1 MSKNIRRDKLV
12 VVSDSA
18 VYKEPDGTYSAFE
31 PVVRELEA
39 LCEIFDEIVWL
50 GSITKSRKLAL
61 AVPKKKKIKIV
72 SLPATT
78 RSTSFFNKLYII
90 LNYPVFIF
98 KILKHINKAKYVHS
112 RAPSHPAM
120 ITIVFSLFDRKRRY
134 WHKYAGNWAE
144 VNPPL
149 GYKWQR
155 SLLKGAHYSNIR
167 VTVNGSWGDRNHV
180 YAFENPC
187 LYESERVAAAENA
200 AQKDYNGELT
210 MIYVGTI
217 EYPHKGILQILDA
230 IEQGLV
236 PDRIKTF
243 YIVGNGVLKSMI
255 EERIANIKN
264 VQVVL
269 LGHMNRAQLDEYY
282 RKSHII
288 ILPTVASEGFP
299 KVIAEGA
306 AYGCIPAVTG
316 ISALSQYIKDGDN
329 GVVIDSQAPEDISK
343 ALHKLLDNPEIKK
356 ISNNAVEMGKKFT
369 YEYYTKRIN
378 EEIFFEADNNLQ

>member
-1 MSKNIRRDKLV
+1 
-12 VVSDSA
+12 
-18 VYKEPDGTYSAFE
+18 
-31 PVVRELEA
+31 
-39 LCEIFDEIVWL
+39 
-50 GSITKSRKLAL
+50 
-61 AVPKKKKIKIV
+61 
-72 SLPATT
+72 
-78 RSTSFFNKLYII
+78 
-90 LNYPVFIF
+90 
-98 KILKHINKAKYVHS
+98 
-112 RAPSHPAM
+112 
-120 ITIVFSLFDRKRRY
+120 VFSLFDRKRRY

-155 SLLKGAHYSNIR
+155 SLLKRAHYDNIK

-316 ISALSQYIKDGDN
+316 ISALSQYIKDSDN
-329 GVVIDSQAPEDISK
+329 GIIIDRQAPEDISK

-356 ISNNAVEMGKKFT
+356 ISNNAVDMGKKFT
-369 YEYYTKRIN
+369 YEYYTKRID

>member
-1 MSKNIRRDKLV
+1 MSENISRDKLL

-18 VYKEPDGTYSAFE
+18 VYRESDGTYSAFE

-39 LCEIFDEIVWL
+39 LCDIFDEIVWL
-50 GSITKSRKLAL
+50 GSVTKKRKLAM
-61 AVPKKKKIKIV
+61 AVPKNKKIKIV
-72 SLPATT
+72 TLPATT
-78 RSTSFFNKLYII
+78 RSTSFFNKLYIL
-90 LNYPVFIF
+90 LNYPVFVYR
-98 KILKHINKAKYVHS
+98 ILKHISKAKYVHS

-120 ITIVFSLFDRKRRY
+120 IAIVFSLFDRKRKY

-144 VNPPL
+144 VDPPL
-149 GYKWQR
+149 GYRWQR
-155 SLLKGAHYSNIR
+155 ALLKKAHYNNVK
-167 VTVNGSWGDRNHV
+167 VTVNGAWGDKSHV

-187 LYESERVAAAENA
+187 LYESERIAAAQNA
-200 AQKDYNGELT
+200 AQKDYSGELT

-230 IEQGLV
+230 IEMGLV
-236 PDRIKTF
+236 PEQIKTF
-243 YIVGNGVLKSMI
+243 YIVGNGVLKSVI
-255 EERIANIKN
+255 EERIAKIKTLRIE
-264 VQVVL
+264 L

-306 AYGCIPAVTG
+306 AYGCIPVVTG
-316 ISALSQYIKDGDN
+316 ISALSQYIKDEEN
-329 GVVIDSQAPEDISK
+329 GIIIKSQLPEDISN
-343 ALHKLLDNPEIKK
+343 ALYRLVDNAGIIE

-369 YEYYTKRIN
+369 YEYYTRRIDK
-378 EEIFFEADNNLQ
+378 EIFLEVDSIVK